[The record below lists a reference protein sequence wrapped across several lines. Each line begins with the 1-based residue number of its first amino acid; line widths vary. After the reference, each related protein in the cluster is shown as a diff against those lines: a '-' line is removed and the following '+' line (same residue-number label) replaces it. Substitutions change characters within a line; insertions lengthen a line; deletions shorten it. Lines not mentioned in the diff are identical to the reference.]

1 MARAIPSPSREAE
14 RGLLDLAQRVSAM
27 AAEREP
33 ATTPLRVAV
42 ETFLAAGSGPLGITL
57 LDAWRAGR
65 TDERAALALAWAREQ
80 LRLAIAELL
89 ARELAAERLRLDT
102 PLDALAWTFLIAAEA
117 SVHELPGS
125 ASDRVDALVGLA
137 ERPR

>member
-1 MARAIPSPSREAE
+1 VSNTSSEAE
-14 RGLLDLAQRVSAM
+14 RGLLALAQRVSAI
-27 AAEREP
+27 
-33 ATTPLRVAV
+33 ATEHDPVATSLRTAV
-42 ETFLAAGSGPLGITL
+42 EMLLTACIGTGPLGIAL
-57 LDAWRAGR
+57 LDGWRAGR

-89 ARELAAERLRLDT
+89 ARELAAERLRPDA

-125 ASDRVDALVGLA
+125 ATDRVDALLALA